1 MYIETTYEI
10 LILALDS
17 DVQGCQANA
26 FNMNCWNIKYE
37 TQNSILLIQAWQ
49 MNLAVIQQNCFSLVM
64 QV

>member
-1 MYIETTYEI
+1 MNIDTTYEI
-10 LILALDS
+10 LILVLDS

-26 FNMNCWNIKYE
+26 LNINCWNIKYE